1 MSGQTSRLQARGHII
16 QKHQANRA
24 LLAFT
29 KQSKETMNKQN
40 VTFTCRIDGTG
51 QTEQRTATMGY
62 CYATE
67 IAYKDLSGQDIS
79 DFLTEAMPLIHDKR
93 MPDIKKS
100 IYAILSC
107 MIAYYESAGKDSP
120 VKDTDLMNEATP
132 LEICTAF
139 ATFLK
144 LRGDFYHLPAG
155 EPEDKSPVSDDKAT
169 VPGASASGKRKG
181 KAKN

>member
-1 MSGQTSRLQARGHII
+1 
-16 QKHQANRA
+16 
-24 LLAFT
+24 
-29 KQSKETMNKQN
+29 MNKQN
-40 VTFTCRIDGTG
+40 VTFTCRIDGTD

-67 IAYKDLSGQDIS
+67 IAFKDLAGQDVS
-79 DFLTEAMPLIHDKR
+79 DFLTEALPLIRDNK
-93 MPDIKKS
+93 MPDIKNT

-107 MIAYYESAGKDSP
+107 MIAYYESVGKKSP

-132 LEICTAF
+132 IEIGTAF
-139 ATFLK
+139 ATFLS
-144 LRGDFYHLPAG
+144 LRANFYHLPAG
-155 EPEDKSPVSDDKAT
+155 EPEDKSPDSDGKAT